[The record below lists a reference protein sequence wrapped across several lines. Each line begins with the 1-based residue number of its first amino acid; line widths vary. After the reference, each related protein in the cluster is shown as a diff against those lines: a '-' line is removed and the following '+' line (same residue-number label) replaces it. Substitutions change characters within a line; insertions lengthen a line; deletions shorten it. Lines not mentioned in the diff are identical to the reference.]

1 MATVEVVCFF
11 TSMVGIFLFGIAPM
25 SDDDMDIL
33 GSKEREIYF
42 DTRDLAKTS
51 PEMIHKGGLS
61 WPGISQILMGNIFP
75 PKGTVPMDPDFQS
88 LTLAIGLS
96 LGLIATVFAGL
107 GAVLATKLKNENSG
121 VDDDKLAISN
131 SMHIV
136 IIASLIGNMEMQS
149 ENPWTAFTG
158 SVANLVALA
167 LTLGIMAFIATKIG
181 ALASARDE
189 GK

>member
-1 MATVEVVCFF
+1 MIFYVSSIGYLMMTRSFLVNTMQSYFTAFLTFIIIGTPVATVEVVCFF

-33 GSKEREIYF
+33 GSKEWDIYF

-61 WPGISQILMGNIFP
+61 WPGITQILMGNIFP

-107 GAVLATKLKNENSG
+107 GSVLATKLKNRNERMN
-121 VDDDKLAISN
+121 K
-131 SMHIV
+131 
-136 IIASLIGNMEMQS
+136 
-149 ENPWTAFTG
+149 
-158 SVANLVALA
+158 
-167 LTLGIMAFIATKIG
+167 
-181 ALASARDE
+181 
-189 GK
+189 